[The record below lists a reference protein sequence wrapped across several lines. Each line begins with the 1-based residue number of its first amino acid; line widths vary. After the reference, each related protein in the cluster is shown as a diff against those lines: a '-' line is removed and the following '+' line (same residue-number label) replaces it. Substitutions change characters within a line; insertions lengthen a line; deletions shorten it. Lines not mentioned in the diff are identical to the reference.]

1 MGTNAEL
8 EQFAENKVYEG
19 IFNIFELELEEI
31 SRFVAF
37 TSGNMDAYSNKIH
50 ELHLRVCSEIE
61 NVLKI
66 VVHKHFASEDE
77 VKTLWDIDKSAFL
90 KKKSLTPK
98 YEELRNELNKRETEK
113 LDKFLF
119 GFPDFLF
126 YFKLAC
132 EKFNLH
138 KKVVKFTGMVSHNVE
153 WEIIQPFELLGGRD
167 VPLWWTNYNK
177 LKHDKIKNFDVCTLG
192 NLVHSFSGL
201 FILMNYLLKYSEN
214 NTPVPNRNF
223 ALDKLRGSILLSGS
237 FRSFESKYFKASV
250 ASQSYI
256 FTMILPAH
264 ISENDF
270 QNLTILDL
278 EIRQINNRFKNII
291 EYENQKIIDFDL
303 KSLEYNDKKLTNGK
317 INNRSDLFNSI
328 EHAIFY
334 SYLDYRQVMNWQNQ
348 YFRELQNLCR
358 FIN

>member
-1 MGTNAEL
+1 MDANAEI
-8 EQFAENKVYEG
+8 ENVAENKVYEG

-37 TSGNMDAYSNKIH
+37 TSGNMNVYSNKIH

-66 VVHKHFASEDE
+66 VIHKHFVSADD
-77 VKTLWDIDKSAFL
+77 VKTLWKSEKATFL
-90 KKKSLTPK
+90 EKKSLTPK
-98 YEELRNELNKRETEK
+98 YEELRSELNKDGKGK

-132 EKFNLH
+132 EKFNLD
-138 KKVVKFTGMVSHNVE
+138 KKVIKFTGIVSHNLD
-153 WEIIQPFELLGGRD
+153 WEIIQPFELEQGRD
-167 VPLWWTNYNK
+167 VPIWWSNYNK
-177 LKHDKIKNFDVCTLG
+177 LKHDKITNFHLCTLG
-192 NLVHSFSGL
+192 DLINSFSGL
-201 FILMNYLLKYSEN
+201 FILMNYLLKYPEN
-214 NTPVPNRNF
+214 NTPIPNRNF
-223 ALDKLRGSILLSGS
+223 ALDKLRGFMLSNGS
-237 FRSFESKYFKASV
+237 FCSFESKYFQVSV
-250 ASQSYI
+250 ASQSHI

-264 ISENDF
+264 ISESDF

-278 EIRQINNRFKNII
+278 EIRQINSRLKNII
-291 EYENQKIIDFDL
+291 EYENHKIKDFDL
-303 KSLEYNDKKLTNGK
+303 KSFEYNDKKLTNSEV
-317 INNRSDLFNSI
+317 NNRRDLFNNI

-334 SYLDYRQVMNWQNQ
+334 SYLDYRQVINWQNE
-348 YFRELQNLCR
+348 YLRELQHLCR

>member
-1 MGTNAEL
+1 MDAE
-8 EQFAENKVYEG
+8 EETENFAENKVYEG

-37 TSGNMDAYSNKIH
+37 TSGNMTAYSNKIH

-66 VVHKHFASEDE
+66 VIHKHFASADE
-77 VKTLWDIDKSAFL
+77 VKTFWETDKSAFL
-90 KKKSLTPK
+90 ENKSLTPK
-98 YEELRNELNKRETEK
+98 YEEIKNELNKGEKGK

-138 KKVVKFTGMVSHNVE
+138 KKIIKFTGMVSHNLD
-153 WEIIQPFELLGGRD
+153 WEIIQPFEVEDGRD
-167 VPLWWTNYNK
+167 VPIWWTNYNK
-177 LKHDKIKNFDVCTLG
+177 LKHDKIKNFDICTLRD
-192 NLVHSFSGL
+192 LLYSMSGL
-201 FILMNYLLKYSEN
+201 FILMNYLLKYPEN

-223 ALDKLRGSILLSGS
+223 ALDKLRGSILLNSIS
-237 FRSFESKYFKASV
+237 CSFESKFFKASV
-250 ASQSYI
+250 ATQSHI
-256 FTMILPAH
+256 FTMILPIRIAE
-264 ISENDF
+264 SDF

-278 EIRQINNRFKNII
+278 EIRQINRRFSNIT
-291 EYENQKIIDFDL
+291 EYENCKINDFDL
-303 KSLEYNDKKLTNGK
+303 KSFDYNDKKLTDGK
-317 INNRSDLFNSI
+317 INNRGDFFNSV

-334 SYLDYRQVMNWQNQ
+334 SYLDYRQVINWQNE